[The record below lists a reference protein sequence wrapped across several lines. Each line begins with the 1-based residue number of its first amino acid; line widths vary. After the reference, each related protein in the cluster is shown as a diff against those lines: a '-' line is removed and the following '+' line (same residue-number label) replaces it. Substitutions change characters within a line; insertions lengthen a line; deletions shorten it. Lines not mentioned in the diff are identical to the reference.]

1 MEEAGVS
8 LKETYD
14 RDFYHGQS
22 KGSARAA
29 QLILPYVLQA
39 VGSPRTVLDIG
50 CGVGTWLRVLQ
61 DLIPDVKILGVDH
74 PDVPQDLLMISKD
87 EFVGM
92 DLRKEI
98 NLGSRFELVMSL
110 EVAEHI
116 DNKYAGVFINNL
128 TRHSDRILF
137 SAAIPGQRGD
147 DHVNE
152 RWPSFWIDLF
162 AQQGFFCNDFIRPEI
177 WDNAK
182 ISFWYRQNTMLF
194 TSARLTLRGEHRS
207 FGGANLAHPELLA
220 RSVRRQDSAKE
231 ALRALRQAILR
242 NLRLVR

>member
-1 MEEAGVS
+1 M
-8 LKETYD
+8 
-14 RDFYHGQS
+14 
-22 KGSARAA
+22 
-29 QLILPYVLQA
+29 LQA

-98 NLGSRFELVMSL
+98 DLGSRFELVISL
-110 EVAEHI
+110 EVEEHI
-116 DNKYAGVFINNL
+116 DSRYASVFINNL
-128 TRHSDRILF
+128 TQHSDRILF
-137 SAAIPGQRGD
+137 SAAIPGQRGK

-152 RWPSFWIDLF
+152 RWPDYWINLF
-162 AQQGFFCNDFIRPEI
+162 AQQGFLCNDFIRPKI
-177 WDNAK
+177 WNNTE

-220 RSVRRQDSAKE
+220 RSLRRQESVKE
-231 ALRALRQAILR
+231 ALRALRTAILR
-242 NLRLVR
+242 RLRIVR

>member
-1 MEEAGVS
+1 MEEARVS

-22 KGSARAA
+22 KGSVRAA

-87 EFVGM
+87 EFVGR

-98 NLGSRFELVMSL
+98 DLGSLP
-110 EVAEHI
+110 I
-116 DNKYAGVFINNL
+116 
-128 TRHSDRILF
+128 
-137 SAAIPGQRGD
+137 
-147 DHVNE
+147 
-152 RWPSFWIDLF
+152 
-162 AQQGFFCNDFIRPEI
+162 
-177 WDNAK
+177 
-182 ISFWYRQNTMLF
+182 
-194 TSARLTLRGEHRS
+194 RLTPTDTICRTSRLRYLPRAIIPPS
-207 FGGANLAHPELLA
+207 IRQLTFGRKPACQKH
-220 RSVRRQDSAKE
+220 S
-231 ALRALRQAILR
+231 
-242 NLRLVR
+242 